1 MQNAPGSKISFG
13 HFWPKQF
20 SYSQARGWAKQL
32 ALRSQSMEAMIE
44 SFRGITRGASQSPH
58 TLTIR
63 FDAEVDRVMIIDQ
76 TRLPHEC
83 VEVELKT
90 SADAC
95 HAISSMQVRG
105 APLIGVTAAFG
116 VYLGLRGK
124 DDETARSLS
133 APVIEALA
141 ATRPTAINLGW
152 ALDKIETRLAR
163 CHRSSVRSLARSSS
177 RASPIPPPRTRRAR
191 KPFL

>member
-1 MQNAPGSKISFG
+1 
-13 HFWPKQF
+13 
-20 SYSQARGWAKQL
+20 
-32 ALRSQSMEAMIE
+32 MIE
-44 SFRGITRGASQSPH
+44 SFSGIPAGANQSPH

-63 FDAEVDRVMIIDQ
+63 FDAEVDRVVIIDQ

-133 APVIEALA
+133 ASD
-141 ATRPTAINLGW
+141 R
-152 ALDKIETRLAR
+152 K
-163 CHRSSVRSLARSSS
+163 SVV
-177 RASPIPPPRTRRAR
+177 
-191 KPFL
+191 